1 MARISRP
8 LRRLD
13 CGHERDTGGL
23 FVRRDA
29 IVYRLLWSIIAQDC
43 ESVFTYLSRFGT
55 FLLPWYGYRKAYA
68 EAVVIVPG
76 DRRTWFP
83 DYL

>member
-1 MARISRP
+1 MASISRP
-8 LRRLD
+8 LCRLD
-13 CGHERDTGGL
+13 YGHERNAGGL

-29 IVYRLLWSIIAQDC
+29 IVYRLLWSIFAQGC
-43 ESVFTYLSRFGT
+43 ASVFTCLSRFGT
-55 FLLPWYGYRKAYA
+55 FLFPWYGYRKAYA